1 MLINF
6 LTFFYFFLLSNDWCD
21 KREHAPSDTDEL
33 LKNEEIEPTIQQPSS
48 NKKKK
53 KYLGRI
59 NYKVRIEL
67 KILLKHILKK
77 FDT

>member
-1 MLINF
+1 MQINF
-6 LTFFYFFLLSNDWCD
+6 LTLFYFFLPFNDGCD
-21 KREHAPSDTDEL
+21 KGEHAPSDTDEL

-59 NYKVRIEL
+59 NYKVRNEL